1 MASEGN
7 SDVTVLVVDDDEK
20 MADSVALTLESEY
33 EVETAYTGPE
43 GLETVDDGTDVVLL
57 DRRMPEMS
65 GDEVLEEI
73 QNRGYDCRVAMVTAV
88 DPDFDILDMGF
99 DDYVV
104 KPIEYD
110 ELFGLVDRLVAI
122 DEYEDIYQEYSSLKV
137 KREVL
142 QTEKSMHQLD
152 SNAQYQETVERIAEL
167 EARLED
173 IETTYD
179 IQRDRYI

>member
-1 MASEGN
+1 MASADN
-7 SDVTVLVVDDDEK
+7 ADVTVLVVDDDEK

-33 EVETAYTGPE
+33 HVETAYTGPD
-43 GLETVDDGTDVVLL
+43 GLDKANDHIDVLLL

-65 GDEVLEEI
+65 GDEVLREI

-104 KPIEYD
+104 KPVEYE
-110 ELFGLVDRLVAI
+110 ELFGLVDRLVTI
-122 DEYEDIYQEYSSLKV
+122 DEYEDTYREYSSLKV

-142 QTEKSMHQLD
+142 EAEKTSHQLE
-152 SNAQYQETVERIAEL
+152 NNEQYQETVERMSEL
-167 EARLED
+167 AKRLED
-173 IETTYD
+173 IEKTYD
-179 IQRDRYI
+179 IQRDKYK